1 MDLYSCHTASKIT
14 PFWLTILYMTWEYK
28 SQWFTN
34 AHCKMFQSLDGQNIY
49 NSCCTLRI
57 EFSKL
62 TSLNVKYNNDKSRDY
77 TNPTLPNGDTSA
89 ALDALALPD
98 QLLPQLFLAGAA
110 AASPAALQAAARR
123 SIAQN
128 DRLGGG
134 NYELLFIYR
143 IRWQCVIRYYFIR
156 TMVSVSQNAHG
167 EHVMTNAFV
176 HRHDCAIIFSSH
188 KWNRIICV

>member
-1 MDLYSCHTASKIT
+1 MTRRRVSSTSQLRATIIRRMRRSAHFTAPTNKTEQS
-14 PFWLTILYMTWEYK
+14 F
-28 SQWFTN
+28 SFTLVFGDFLF
-34 AHCKMFQSLDGQNIY
+34 FQSLDGQNIY

-77 TNPTLPNGDTSA
+77 TNPTLPNGDASA

-110 AASPAALQAAARR
+110 TGNPAALQVAARR
-123 SIAQN
+123 SLAQN

-134 NYELLFIYR
+134 KLKRIFIQFWR
-143 IRWQCVIRYYFIR
+143 R
-156 TMVSVSQNAHG
+156 
-167 EHVMTNAFV
+167 
-176 HRHDCAIIFSSH
+176 
-188 KWNRIICV
+188 